1 MSIKKTILAAVAILA
16 AIAVSQAASLTAS
29 SESESSSTTQTSSST
44 SSESSG
50 SVSMEAGE
58 SLSFSLDEESLDE
71 IDGYEVLSE
80 FLPGGVALEWTG
92 SKLKAPKSGKVK
104 YSKKDGGFVDTKDSE
119 NPSGLSVRYNKNS
132 GKVSGSFKIYVSKS
146 DKKLKSYSAKFSGT
160 LGGEMSV
167 KVKGKQVATATI
179 Q

>member
-1 MSIKKTILAAVAILA
+1 MNIKKTILTAVAFLAAVAVCQAKLA
-16 AIAVSQAASLTAS
+16 AST
-29 SESESSSTTQTSSST
+29 ESESSSTTQTSSS
-44 SSESSG
+44 ESSG
-50 SVSMEAGE
+50 SVSVEAGE
-58 SLSFSLDEESLDE
+58 SMTFSLDEESLDE

-104 YSKKDGGFVDTKDSE
+104 YSKKEGGFVDTKDSE
-119 NPSGLSVRYNKNS
+119 NPSGLSVRYSKGS
-132 GKVSGSFKIYVSKS
+132 GKVSGSFKVYVSKS

-160 LGGEMSV
+160 LGQEMSV
-167 KVKGKQVATATI
+167 RVKGKVVATATI